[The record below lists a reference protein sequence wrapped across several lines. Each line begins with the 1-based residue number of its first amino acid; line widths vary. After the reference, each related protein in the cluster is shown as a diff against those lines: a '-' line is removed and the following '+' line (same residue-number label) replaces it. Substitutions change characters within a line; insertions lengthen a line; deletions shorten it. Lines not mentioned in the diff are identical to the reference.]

1 MNRSRRIQA
10 GVMCGLFVALLLAS
24 GVLVTTHLFHDCTGE
39 GCLVCAAITGW
50 HRLLRGMALAAAL
63 SGASQPALRAAVA
76 SLRERMNGAAA
87 RTLVSL
93 KVKLSD

>member
-1 MNRSRRIQA
+1 MKQIKRIQA
-10 GVMCGLFVALLLAS
+10 GVMCGLFVAILLVS
-24 GVLVTTHLFHDCTGE
+24 GALVATHLFHNCTGE
-39 GCLVCAAITGW
+39 GCLVCTAITGW

-63 SGASQPALRAAVA
+63 WGAAQLALHAAVA
-76 SLRERMNGAAA
+76 SLQERINGAAA